1 MRFLFKTDYEDD
13 IKLFPHSGYFV
24 SYGLLLAVLL
34 IAPYVLSSYLMSQL
48 VFVCIYATV
57 GVALLILT
65 GFTGQASL
73 GHAAFLAIGAYTA
86 AYLQKY
92 GVPFPVY
99 FLAAGLLTGLIGA
112 LVGFPAL
119 RLQGIYLVIATISF
133 AFIVEEILARWESV
147 TNGNEGMRIKAVAL
161 FGVTVSR
168 DSPTFYFLCLALL
181 VLTIV
186 GTLNLLR
193 SPTGRAFVAIRD
205 SETAAR
211 SMGVNVALYKV
222 KSFAI
227 SAAITGFAG
236 VLFAHKLSFISP
248 EMFTLQLS
256 IEFIIVILIGGTFS
270 LHGAVLGAIFIVMID
285 PLPDLPQ
292 GRHARHHR
300 RHCRDVRSR
309 HARRGQHSVQGRGL
323 RLAQWP
329 ERRDLRHH
337 YRIVRAVRAARAL
350 RPLAEDKTLL
360 PAVPTLQARHL
371 QAAEDL
377 CEVGAQPM
385 SYFRAE
391 NLSLHFGGLK
401 AVDAVSF
408 AVERGE
414 ILSIIG
420 PNGAGKSSI
429 FNLISRIYRP
439 TSGRIFFE
447 DQDITEQPPYDI
459 ARLGIARTF
468 QNIELFENAT
478 VLSNLLVGRHRHS
491 TTQLWQEL
499 LFLPS
504 VRAGEKLHRR
514 RVEQVIEFLDLEPY
528 RDKLI
533 SGLPYGVRK
542 VIELARALCSEPK
555 LILLDE
561 PSSGLNVEETDG
573 MSFWIRDLKND
584 LGVTVLMVEHDMSL
598 VNRVSD
604 RVIALNYGRVLAT
617 GSPAP
622 KCSSTLTSSP
632 RIWEPDAWTPP
643 SRPISS

>member
-1 MRFLFKTDYEDD
+1 MRFLFKTDYDDD
-13 IKLFPHSGYFV
+13 IRLFPHSGYVV
-24 SYGLLLAVLL
+24 SYGLLLAALL

-92 GVPFPVY
+92 NVPFPVY
-99 FLAAGLLTGLIGA
+99 FLAAGVLTGCVGA

-147 TNGNEGMRIKAVAL
+147 TNGNEGLRVKAL
-161 FGVTVSR
+161 SLLGVTVSR
-168 DSPTFYFLCLALL
+168 DSPTFYFLCLAVL

-256 IEFIIVILIGGTFS
+256 IEFIIVILIGGIFS
-270 LHGAVLGAIFIVMID
+270 LHGARAGCDLHRDDRSV
-285 PLPDLPQ
+285 PDLPQ
-292 GRHARHHR
+292 GRYARHHR
-300 RHCRDVRSR
+300 RHCRDL
-309 HARRGQHSVQGRGL
+309 RRRPGDGRQCPVQGRGL
-323 RLAQWP
+323 CLAQRA
-329 ERRDLRHH
+329 EGRDLRRHH
-337 YRIVRAVRAARAL
+337 HGVRAVRAARPL
-350 RPLAEDKTLL
+350 WPLAEDKTLL
-360 PAVPTLQARHL
+360 PAVPALQARDL
-371 QAAEDL
+371 QATEDL
-377 CEVGAQPM
+377 REVGAEPM

-408 AVERGE
+408 AVEKGE

-504 VRAGEKLHRR
+504 VRANEKVHRR

-561 PSSGLNVEETDG
+561 PSSGLNVEETDD
-573 MSFWIRDLKND
+573 MSFWIRDMKSE

-617 GSPAP
+617 GSPA
-622 KCSSTLTSSP
+622 
-632 RIWEPDAWTPP
+632 EVQQHPDVVAAYLGA
-643 SRPISS
+643 